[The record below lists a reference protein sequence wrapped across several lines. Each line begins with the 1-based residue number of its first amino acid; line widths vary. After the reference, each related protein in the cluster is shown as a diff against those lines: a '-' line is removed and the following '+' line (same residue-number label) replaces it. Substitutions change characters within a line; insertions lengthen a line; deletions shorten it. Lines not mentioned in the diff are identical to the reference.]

1 MKKEKQKNKTFS
13 EIVEDIRQ
21 ITQDNAS
28 NIDTLTLEKMRS
40 VIHEADLSIEAE
52 KKVEKGMPLFVILF
66 VAFILGGYVLAF
78 IFDYQRENLQRDINQ
93 KEDIIQKMQWSD
105 SLFHKFM
112 DVKYDSAQKAD
123 IMSYR
128 SVKGKYLRYQDLVR
142 ENDSLQYRIDNY
154 KIRLD
159 LAEKVYG
166 IKFKKKGETTSIIA
180 PSVDSAMLLLPHYR
194 HKIRYD
200 RIKKVWITT
209 YTDE

>member
-1 MKKEKQKNKTFS
+1 MKKDKKKNKTFS

-21 ITQDNAS
+21 ITQNDSSIIDNT
-28 NIDTLTLEKMRS
+28 ILEKIQN
-40 VIHEADLSIEAE
+40 VIAEADKSIEADRKTE
-52 KKVEKGMPLFVILF
+52 RGLPFLFVLF
-66 VAFILGGYVLAF
+66 LAVVLSGYVLAY
-78 IFDYQRENLQRDINQ
+78 IFDYKRENLQRDIDQ
-93 KEDIIQKMQWSD
+93 KEIIIQNLQWSD

-142 ENDSLQYRIDNY
+142 ANDSLQYRIDNY
-154 KIRLD
+154 KIRLN
-159 LAEKVYG
+159 LAERVYG
-166 IKFKKKGETTSIIA
+166 IKFKEKGETTSIIA